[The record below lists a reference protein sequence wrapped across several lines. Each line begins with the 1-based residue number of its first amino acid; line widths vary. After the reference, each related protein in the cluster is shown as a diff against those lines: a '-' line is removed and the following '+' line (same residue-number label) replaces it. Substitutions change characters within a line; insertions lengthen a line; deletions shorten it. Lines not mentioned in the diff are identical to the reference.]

1 MPRTKRVL
9 RYMAGIVEY
18 EVTDETH
25 WAQMTGP
32 TLTRCD
38 NEAKD
43 GARGLVSQF
52 NHRTGQKASWLGQMP
67 DIIDSEMWLEDH
79 HIEVYVTEQD
89 VS

>member
-1 MPRTKRVL
+1 MPRTKKVL

-25 WAQMTGP
+25 WAQMAGA

-38 NEAKD
+38 HQAKD
-43 GARGLVSQF
+43 GGWGVVSQF
-52 NHRTGQKASWLGQMP
+52 NNQTGQKASWIGRMP
-67 DIIDSEMWLEDH
+67 DVISPDLWVEDY
-79 HIEVYVTEQD
+79 HIETYVTEQD